1 MDLIE
6 SSTDLRNRIENA

>member
-6 SSTDLRNRIENA
+6 SS